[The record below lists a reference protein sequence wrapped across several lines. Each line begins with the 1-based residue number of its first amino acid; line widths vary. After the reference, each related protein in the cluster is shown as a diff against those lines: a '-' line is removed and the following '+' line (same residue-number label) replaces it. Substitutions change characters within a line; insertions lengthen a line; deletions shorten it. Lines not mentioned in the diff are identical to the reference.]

1 MEYKHLNGNGL
12 KIGAAIEGEGPLIV
26 LVHGWP
32 ESWYSWRHQIPFLSS
47 LGYKVAAIDV
57 RGYGQSDKPYEIAEY
72 SMKNLTSDV
81 ISVIEDLGYSDAILF
96 GHDWGAPI
104 VWNTA
109 ALYPDKISAVGAL
122 SVPYTGRGPMSSI
135 DLWKMLYKGKFFYQ
149 LYFQEEGVAEEEFEK
164 DLKEK
169 IEFKSKR
176 ELLVY
181 SYRVAGTVG
190 LMMAKI
196 LRVKSKTALKSAIDL
211 GIAMQ
216 LTNIS
221 RDVIE
226 DREKNREYIKHDL
239 SNIKNTITT
248 ADLFYNSCFNSIREI
263 PIRCRFA
270 ILVARRVYREIGYK
284 IIKKRDIEEYN
295 QSGKIY
301 VTKSGKIVQ
310 TILSIFD
317 FFRLLFIQSDN
328 YYRNEEHNEI
338 GLEINIDERI

>member
-1 MEYKHLNGNGL
+1 MVNNLLSIHAKSFSWAGFFLPSDVYKNGSDLYDFCRILDDIADEEISLEIKKKKFLNYKNDFINHNFENDSIK
-12 KIGAAIEGEGPLIV
+12 KIHRIIKNFDVSEKIV
-26 LVHGWP
+26 LDLFDGI
-32 ESWYSWRHQIPFLSS
+32 ES
-47 LGYKVAAIDV
+47 
-57 RGYGQSDKPYEIAEY
+57 
-72 SMKNLTSDV
+72 
-81 ISVIEDLGYSDAILF
+81 
-96 GHDWGAPI
+96 
-104 VWNTA
+104 
-109 ALYPDKISAVGAL
+109 
-122 SVPYTGRGPMSSI
+122 
-135 DLWKMLYKGKFFYQ
+135 
-149 LYFQEEGVAEEEFEK
+149 

-226 DREKNREYIKHDL
+226 DREKNREYIKHDI

-284 IIKKRDIEEYN
+284 IIKKRDIDEYN